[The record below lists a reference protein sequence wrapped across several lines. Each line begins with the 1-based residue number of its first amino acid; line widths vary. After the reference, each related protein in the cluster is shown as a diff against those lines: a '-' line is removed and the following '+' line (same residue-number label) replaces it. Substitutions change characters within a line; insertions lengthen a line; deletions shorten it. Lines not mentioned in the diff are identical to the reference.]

1 MKTPS
6 QTSRRGFTLI
16 ELLVAMAITTIIITV
31 LVSVTAMALETW
43 NRSRA
48 EIRAAR
54 QAKSMIDTMARD
66 FESLVVRKGNSF
78 EWLLAKSKNPNDSD
92 FPKVNNDNNKASP
105 NVIDL
110 IFFSAATDR
119 YDGNVGD
126 TGPSGKDEGGD
137 VSTVGY
143 QLAYKDPISAS
154 GTDDFKTF
162 VLYRKLLDPD
172 ETFGVDVTPGTL
184 GKTDLQAAF
193 TSVIGSNPI
202 QEEINFICENVYEFT
217 VTFHV
222 RVTTTSGTPPTTT
235 TRTVRIPVSPASNSV
250 PKFSVTGAGNIVASS
265 VNSATVDEIKSAQL
279 SAVEISLTVLSDFGL
294 KQLRARTFTN
304 DAAAIKKKAEFI
316 AKHSYQYSKVVQ
328 LPGS

>member
-66 FESLVVRKGNSF
+66 FESFVSRSGNTF
-78 EWLLAKSKNPNDSD
+78 EWLYAKSTPPSEGPNGSL
-92 FPKVNNDNNKASP
+92 SP
-105 NVIDL
+105 NAIDL

-119 YDGNVGD
+119 YEGFAGTDENDPD
-126 TGPSGKDEGGD
+126 TGKPYDKHGD

-143 QLAYKDPISAS
+143 RLTYKDPIANE
-154 GTDDFKTF
+154 DVDNYKTF
-162 VLYRKLLDPD
+162 VLYRKLVNPNT
-172 ETFGVDVTPGTL
+172 TFGLNNDDPPIYDPARAIL
-184 GKTDLQAAF
+184 GKVSIKAPFEAAD
-193 TSVIGSNPI
+193 GEPI
-202 QEEINFICENVYEFT
+202 DKEVNFICENVYQFT

-222 RVTTTSGTPPTTT
+222 NSTVGTTIKPVAVPIGKGTKLVEEFRITGSGIQTTFSPSGTGAPT
-235 TRTVRIPVSPASNSV
+235 N
-250 PKFSVTGAGNIVASS
+250 
-265 VNSATVDEIKSAQL
+265 AQL
-279 SAVEISLTVLSDFGL
+279 KAGRLAAAEISITVLSDFGMQQMRRRGDL
-294 KQLRARTFTN
+294 TGAKL
-304 DAAAIKKKAEFI
+304 AEFI
-316 AKHSYQYSKVVQ
+316 AEHSYQYSKVVQ

>member
-16 ELLVAMAITTIIITV
+16 ELLVAMAITTVIVTV

-66 FESLVVRKGNSF
+66 FESFVSRSGNDF
-78 EWLLAKSKNPNDSD
+78 EWLYAKSAPPSEG
-92 FPKVNNDNNKASP
+92 PKGNLSP
-105 NVIDL
+105 NALDL

-119 YDGNVGD
+119 YEGKIGD
-126 TGPSGKDEGGD
+126 LDLDKGGD

-143 QLAYKDPISAS
+143 QLTYKDPIA
-154 GTDDFKTF
+154 GDDEDAYKTF
-162 VLYRKLLDPD
+162 VLYRKIVNPNV
-172 ETFGVDVTPGTL
+172 TFANILGQASIKGPLEVAVNTGDTGSEVDKEV
-184 GKTDLQAAF
+184 
-193 TSVIGSNPI
+193 
-202 QEEINFICENVYEFT
+202 NFICENVYQFT

-222 RVTTTSGTPPTTT
+222 NTTITNPGPPISTRIASVAVPVGNKDSDGLIKEFRITGNGIQTIFSPSGTGAPT
-235 TRTVRIPVSPASNSV
+235 N
-250 PKFSVTGAGNIVASS
+250 
-265 VNSATVDEIKSAQL
+265 AQL
-279 SAVEISLTVLSDFGL
+279 KAGRLAAAEISITVLSDFGIQQMRRRSDL
-294 KQLRARTFTN
+294 TGAKL
-304 DAAAIKKKAEFI
+304 AEFI

>member
-6 QTSRRGFTLI
+6 NKSKRGFTLI
-16 ELLVAMAITTIIITV
+16 ELLVAMAITTVIITV

-66 FESLVVRKGNSF
+66 FESFVSRKGNAF
-78 EWLLAKSKNPNDSD
+78 EWLYAKSNPSD
-92 FPKVNNDNNKASP
+92 KGPNNDAVKSP
-105 NVIDL
+105 NAIDL

-119 YDGNVGD
+119 YDGKIGL
-126 TGPSGKDEGGD
+126 DENGVSRPEDKGGD

-143 QLAYKDPISAS
+143 KLTYKDPIAGAS
-154 GTDDFKTF
+154 DESYKTF
-162 VLYRKLLDPD
+162 VLYRKIVNPNI
-172 ETFGVDVTPGTL
+172 TFANILGQASIKAPFEAAVNTGDTGADVDKEV
-184 GKTDLQAAF
+184 
-193 TSVIGSNPI
+193 
-202 QEEINFICENVYEFT
+202 NFICENVYQFT

-222 RVTTTSGTPPTTT
+222 STTITNPGTPVSTRIVSVAVPVGNKDSDGLVKEFRITGNGIQTTFSPSGTGAPT
-235 TRTVRIPVSPASNSV
+235 NDQL
-250 PKFSVTGAGNIVASS
+250 KAGR
-265 VNSATVDEIKSAQL
+265 L
-279 SAVEISLTVLSDFGL
+279 SAAEISITVLSDFGL
-294 KQLRARTFTN
+294 QQMRRRSDLTGPKL
-304 DAAAIKKKAEFI
+304 AEFI

>member
-1 MKTPS
+1 MKARS
-6 QTSRRGFTLI
+6 KNSKRGFTLI

-66 FESLVVRKGNSF
+66 FESFVSRKGNTF
-78 EWLLAKSKNPNDSD
+78 EWLSAKSAPPSD
-92 FPKVNNDNNKASP
+92 GPKGNLSP
-105 NVIDL
+105 NAIDL

-119 YDGNVGD
+119 YDGKIGL
-126 TGPSGKDEGGD
+126 DENGVPRPEDKGGD

-143 QLAYKDPISAS
+143 KLTYKDPIA
-154 GTDDFKTF
+154 GDDEDAYKTF
-162 VLYRKLLDPD
+162 VLYRKIVNP
-172 ETFGVDVTPGTL
+172 DVTFANIL
-184 GKTDLQAAF
+184 GQASIKAPF
-193 TSVIGSNPI
+193 AAAVNTGDTGADVDK
-202 QEEINFICENVYEFT
+202 EVNFICENVYQFT

-222 RVTTTSGTPPTTT
+222 STTT
-235 TRTVRIPVSPASNSV
+235 TTGL
-250 PKFSVTGAGNIVASS
+250 KSVTVPVGKGTNSTEEFRITGSGMNTAFVPPKEPSESDAQAKARLAAGRLA
-265 VNSATVDEIKSAQL
+265 AA
-279 SAVEISLTVLSDFGL
+279 EISITVLSDFGL
-294 KQLRARTFTN
+294 QQMRRRSDLTGPKL
-304 DAAAIKKKAEFI
+304 AEFI

>member
-16 ELLVAMAITTIIITV
+16 ELLVAMAITTVIVTV
-31 LVSVTAMALETW
+31 LVSVTALALETW

-66 FESLVVRKGNSF
+66 FESFVSRSGNDF
-78 EWLLAKSKNPNDSD
+78 EWLYAKSAPPSEG
-92 FPKVNNDNNKASP
+92 PKGNLSP
-105 NVIDL
+105 NALDL

-119 YDGNVGD
+119 YEGKIGD
-126 TGPSGKDEGGD
+126 LDLDKGGD

-143 QLAYKDPISAS
+143 QLTYKDPIA
-154 GTDDFKTF
+154 GDDEDAYKTF
-162 VLYRKLLDPD
+162 VLYRKIVNPNV
-172 ETFGVDVTPGTL
+172 TFANILGQASIKGPLEVAVNTGDTGSEVDKEV
-184 GKTDLQAAF
+184 
-193 TSVIGSNPI
+193 
-202 QEEINFICENVYEFT
+202 NFICENVYQFT

-222 RVTTTSGTPPTTT
+222 NTTT
-235 TRTVRIPVSPASNSV
+235 TTGL
-250 PKFSVTGAGNIVASS
+250 KSVTVPVGKGTNSTEEFRITGSGIKTSFDPDGAKEPDNP
-265 VNSATVDEIKSAQL
+265 QL
-279 SAVEISLTVLSDFGL
+279 KAGRLTAAEISITVLSDFGMQQMRRRSFSDDDEL
-294 KQLRARTFTN
+294 
-304 DAAAIKKKAEFI
+304 AEFI